1 MQNLKYLF
9 SLCDKKDAFKIY
21 LLLFFLILTTIFEIL
36 SLGIL
41 IPLTYTIFNINDD
54 ITSEKINFLNEKIL
68 IFDSLTENLILL
80 TLIFLTKNIFIFYF
94 NKFRID
100 FSSDLFLKN
109 STKIFKNY
117 LNLNFEKFI
126 ETSSYKSNQNII
138 NELRTIIDRLFN
150 PLIILVSEILILI
163 VIAFFLISLDQEI
176 VLFVLFFIGIIAYI
190 YLLIYRN
197 FFKSIGEDRRANEAI
212 SRQTVIEGI
221 LGLKDIQILNKN
233 DFFLKRFIK
242 HAKIYVFSNNRLA
255 YAQVIPRLV
264 LEFLIVFAF
273 AGIIIVTLIFFEM
286 ISLESIIIFLIVCYR
301 ILPSVN
307 RSITNINNIFYS
319 LPILEY
325 FIKKNVIKINSQ
337 IRSEIEEK
345 KFNFSKKIEFKN
357 LYFKFKKG
365 RKYIFKNFNLKI
377 KKNSFVG
384 IFGRSGI
391 GKSTLINL
399 LIGFLT
405 PSKGEIKIDNYE
417 LSNIKKEF
425 QNKISYIGQDP
436 FIIDDDIFKNI
447 TFSANLNLR
456 NKKRVINCLKKVNLY
471 LDLKNKKNGLIEKL
485 GTAGVKLSGGQ
496 KQKLILAR
504 ALYFDKEILILDEA
518 TNSLDKRSEQE
529 IFRIIS
535 KIRKRRTI
543 IMITHDKELMKK
555 TKNKIY
561 LK

>member
-1 MQNLKYLF
+1 MQNIKYLF
-9 SLCDKKDAFKIY
+9 SLCDEKDKFKIY

-41 IPLTYTIFNINDD
+41 IPLTYTIFNINDQ

-80 TLIFLTKNIFIFYF
+80 ASIFLIKNLLVFYF

-100 FSSDLFLKN
+100 FSSDLYLKN
-109 STKIFKNY
+109 SKKIFENY
-117 LNLNFEKFI
+117 LNLNYEKFI
-126 ETSSYKSNQNII
+126 ETNSYKSNQNVI
-138 NELRTIIDRLFN
+138 NELRTLIDRLFN
-150 PLIILVSEILILI
+150 PFIVLTSEILIFI

-176 VLFVLFFIGIIAYI
+176 VLFILFFLGVAAYL
-190 YLLIYRN
+190 YFLIYRK
-197 FFKSIGEDRRANEAI
+197 FFKSIGEDRRINEAI

-221 LGLKDIQILNKN
+221 LGLKDIQILNKK

-242 HAKIYVFSNNRLA
+242 HAKIFVFSNNSFA

-264 LEFLIVFAF
+264 LECLIVFVF
-273 AGIIIVTLIFFEM
+273 VGIIIVSLKFFEM
-286 ISLESIIIFLIVCYR
+286 ISSETIIIFLVVSYR

-307 RSITNINNIFYS
+307 RSVSNINNIFYS

-325 FIKKNVIKINSQ
+325 FIKRNVINLNSQ
-337 IRSEIEEK
+337 KGGEIKGK
-345 KFNFSKKIEFKN
+345 KLNFKNKIEFKN
-357 LYFKFKKG
+357 LYFKFKKNN
-365 RKYIFKNFNLKI
+365 KFLFVNLNLKI

-384 IFGRSGI
+384 IFGKSGV

-399 LIGFLT
+399 LIGFLS
-405 PSKGEIKIDNYE
+405 PSKGQIKIDNYD
-417 LSNIKKEF
+417 LLNIKKEF

-447 TFSANLNLR
+447 TFDSNLNLK
-456 NKKRVINCLKKVNLY
+456 NKKIVINCLKKVNLY
-471 LDLKNKKNGLIEKL
+471 FDLKNKKNGFTEKL
-485 GTAGVKLSGGQ
+485 GTAGAKLSGGQ

-518 TNSLDKRSEQE
+518 TNSLDKRSEEE
-529 IFRIIS
+529 IFKIIS
-535 KIRKRRTI
+535 KIKKRRTI

-555 TKNKIY
+555 PKNKIY